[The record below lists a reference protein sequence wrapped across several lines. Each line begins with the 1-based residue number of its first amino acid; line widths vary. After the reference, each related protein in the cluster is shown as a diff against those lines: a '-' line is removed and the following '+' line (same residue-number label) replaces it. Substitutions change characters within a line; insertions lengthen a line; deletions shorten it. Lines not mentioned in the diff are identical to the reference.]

1 MHIKEKL
8 QTFCN
13 ELKPHAQQ
21 AVETVESIEVV
32 SCGYK
37 HGHMPPESGW
47 EPLNCLYGAHR
58 HYWLRFSFHTPKA
71 EAGSE
76 YPHPERSLC
85 WSAPPVSKAGTLTIL
100 KDFCT

>member
-13 ELKPHAQQ
+13 ELKSHALQ

-37 HGHMPPESGW
+37 HGHTPPESGW
-47 EPLNCLYGAHR
+47 EPLNCL
-58 HYWLRFSFHTPKA
+58 
-71 EAGSE
+71 
-76 YPHPERSLC
+76 
-85 WSAPPVSKAGTLTIL
+85 
-100 KDFCT
+100 